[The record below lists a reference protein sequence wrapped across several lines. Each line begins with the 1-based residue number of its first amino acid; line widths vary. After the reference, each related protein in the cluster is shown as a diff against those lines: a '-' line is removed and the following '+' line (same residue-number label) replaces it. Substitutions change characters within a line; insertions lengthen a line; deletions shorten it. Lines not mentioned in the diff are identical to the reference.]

1 MKYKEIIKGIK
12 SIMKIKFSD
21 PIQKWAII
29 SVVILGIVYLISKI
43 L

>member
-1 MKYKEIIKGIK
+1 
-12 SIMKIKFSD
+12 MKIKFSD
-21 PIQKWAII
+21 PIQAWAII